1 MDYDFSSVCGDQLEK
16 LVKRLNALNKL
27 FLKEYKMALNVIN
40 NAQAN
45 EHRNEIFVEV
55 EDLLRDQVGKCE
67 IFYTETL
74 NKVQRVLGK
83 HL

>member
-1 MDYDFSSVCGDQLEK
+1 MEYNFSSLCNDQLENLK
-16 LVKRLNALNKL
+16 KRLESLSKS
-27 FLKEYKMALNVIN
+27 FVVEYKKALSVIN
-40 NAQAN
+40 SHTAN
-45 EHRNEIFVEV
+45 EHHNEIFVEID
-55 EDLLRDQVGKCE
+55 DLLRDQVHKCE